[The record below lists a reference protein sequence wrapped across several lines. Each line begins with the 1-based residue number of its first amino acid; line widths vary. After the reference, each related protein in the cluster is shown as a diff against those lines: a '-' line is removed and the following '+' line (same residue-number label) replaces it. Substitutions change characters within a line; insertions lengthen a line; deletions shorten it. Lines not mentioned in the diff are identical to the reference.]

1 LAKKKKDKAAL
12 DVEVQFRDRRLFLEA
27 LKIVPAWV
35 WGATLWWLFT
45 KLVLDRLSEKK
56 PGTEIN
62 AAILLSDVAGVTF
75 PPGVALAAQL
85 DVILSKLGLIKDLE
99 RYADEI
105 LRRTRDLPPIIPG
118 PPSPEFVG
126 LLYTLQKYVIVGV
139 GVITGAF
146 TRKEWFKR

>member
-1 LAKKKKDKAAL
+1 LAKKEKKAPI
-12 DVEVQFRDRRLFLEA
+12 DVEVQFRNRRLILEA

-35 WGATLWWLFT
+35 WGAALWWLFT

-62 AAILLSDVAGVTF
+62 AAILVSDVAGVTF

-85 DVILSKLGLIKDLE
+85 DVILSTLGIVKE
-99 RYADEI
+99 IEEYADEI
-105 LRRTRDLPPIIPG
+105 LRFVAKHPPAETG
-118 PPSPEFVG
+118 RPSPEVVG
-126 LLYTLQKYVIVGV
+126 LLYTVQKYVVIGV

-146 TRKEWFKR
+146 TRKEWFR